1 MSPFIKSLKEKESRL
16 EQIASDVV
24 KYALKQGASDC
35 EVSLGGA
42 KGLSVSSRDQE
53 IENIEYNNDNGME
66 IVVYLGK
73 KRGGC
78 STTDL
83 SKSALEDCVN
93 NAINLAKYTD
103 EDDCAG
109 LCDKDMICTDF
120 KELERVYE
128 NNIDADSA
136 AEYAIELEKIALEH
150 QKNGIKK
157 SDGSALECSL
167 YTSVL
172 ANSNGFCHASSASSI
187 YASIVLLGQGDDKMQ
202 RASGYSIARNFEK
215 LSSKEEIVNE
225 AIEKTL
231 LKLNSKKVKTGKY
244 NLIFKGAAAASI
256 WSCLASAISGAAVYR
271 RTSFL
276 CDSLNQQIFPEFITI
291 NENPFVTGEFG
302 SRNYDGEGSK
312 VFVSDIVKAGKLE
325 QYLLGSYSS
334 RKLKMK
340 SNGHASGIH
349 NWYVNFDKERTMEFD
364 DILAC
369 SGEGIVITDLMGQ
382 GIDIAS
388 GNYSRGA
395 EGYYYKD
402 GKFVHSVDGITIAGN
417 LKDMF
422 MNIEFI
428 GKDIDLRQKIKTGS
442 ILIKNMTV
450 SGI

>member
-1 MSPFIKSLKEKESRL
+1 MNPFIKSLKEKESKL

-24 KYALKQGASDC
+24 KYAIEKGASDC

-73 KRGGC
+73 KRGCC

-83 SKSALEDCVN
+83 SKSALEDCVK

-109 LCDKDMICTDF
+109 LCDKDMICTEF
-120 KELERVYE
+120 KELERVFE
-128 NNIDADSA
+128 NSIDADSA
-136 AEYAIELEKIALEH
+136 TEYAIDLEKIALE
-150 QKNGIKK
+150 KGKEGIKK
-157 SDGSALECSL
+157 SDGASLECSL

-172 ANSNGFCHASSASSI
+172 ANSNGFCRASSSSSI
-187 YASIVLLGQGDDKMQ
+187 YASLVLLGQGEDKMQ
-202 RASGYSIARNFEK
+202 RSSGYSIARKFEN
-215 LSSKEEIVNE
+215 LSSKETIVDE
-225 AIEKTL
+225 AIERTL

-244 NLIFKGAAAASI
+244 NLIFKGSAASSI
-256 WSCLASAISGAAVYR
+256 WSILASAISGASIYR

-276 CDSLNQQIFPEFITI
+276 CDTLNKQIFPEFVTI
-291 NENPFVTGEFG
+291 HEDPFVVGEFG
-302 SRNYDGEGSK
+302 SKNYDGEGSK
-312 VFVSDIVKAGKLE
+312 VFVSDIIKDGLLE

-349 NWYVNFDKERTMEFD
+349 NWYVNFDEEHTKDFD
-364 DILAC
+364 DILATT
-369 SGEGIVITDLMGQ
+369 GEGIVITDLMGQ
-382 GIDIAS
+382 GIDLAS

-395 EGYYYKD
+395 EGYYFKD

-422 MNIEFI
+422 MNIDLI

-450 SGI
+450 SGL

>member
-1 MSPFIKSLKEKESRL
+1 M
-16 EQIASDVV
+16 
-24 KYALKQGASDC
+24 
-35 EVSLGGA
+35 
-42 KGLSVSSRDQE
+42 
-53 IENIEYNNDNGME
+53 N
-66 IVVYLGK
+66 
-73 KRGGC
+73 
-78 STTDL
+78 
-83 SKSALEDCVN
+83 
-93 NAINLAKYTD
+93 
-103 EDDCAG
+103 
-109 LCDKDMICTDF
+109 
-120 KELERVYE
+120 
-128 NNIDADSA
+128 
-136 AEYAIELEKIALEH
+136 
-150 QKNGIKK
+150 
-157 SDGSALECSL
+157 
-167 YTSVL
+167 
-172 ANSNGFCHASSASSI
+172 
-187 YASIVLLGQGDDKMQ
+187 
-202 RASGYSIARNFEK
+202 
-215 LSSKEEIVNE
+215 
-225 AIEKTL
+225 
-231 LKLNSKKVKTGKY
+231 KY